1 MDWRSFVRL
10 RDVLRGAGAGG
21 PANQRT
27 DHDHVRSQPPATRR
41 RKEAVSAFSFAGRKR
56 EIDTLKQMTVLEVGR
71 LLISHA
77 NDIVADAAGLYS
89 SLIRVSQFTK
99 PA

>member
-1 MDWRSFVRL
+1 
-10 RDVLRGAGAGG
+10 
-21 PANQRT
+21 
-27 DHDHVRSQPPATRR
+27 
-41 RKEAVSAFSFAGRKR
+41 
-56 EIDTLKQMTVLEVGR
+56 MTVLEVGR